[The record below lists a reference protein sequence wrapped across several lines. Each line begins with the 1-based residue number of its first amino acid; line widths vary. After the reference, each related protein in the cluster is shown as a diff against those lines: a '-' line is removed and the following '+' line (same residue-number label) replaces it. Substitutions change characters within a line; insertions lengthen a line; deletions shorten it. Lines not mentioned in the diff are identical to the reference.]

1 MPMTI
6 LMERHKK
13 CGKTVL
19 IGIPILTDTNPLLT
33 PIRISAMST
42 IGINTATNRNL
53 PPRHPPRTP
62 PSQVFALRNQTLM
75 NQTLMNRAGEQRD
88 AVPTHL
94 ITKVL
99 ASHTDP

>member
-19 IGIPILTDTNPLLT
+19 IGTPILTYTNPLLT

-42 IGINTATNRNL
+42 TVINTATNRNL
-53 PPRHPPRTP
+53 PPRHPPSTP
-62 PSQVFALRNQTLM
+62 PSQVLSLG
-75 NQTLMNRAGEQRD
+75 NQTLMNRTGQQCD
-88 AVPTHL
+88 AVPANL
-94 ITKVL
+94 IAKVL
-99 ASHTDP
+99 AGHADP